1 MIPALTALLRHKN
14 GHLYPSVLCILLLCT
29 LTPSAF
35 AQSETPEVRTEQP
48 VQADPSDSLAAD
60 TRTPYTMTGEGF
72 QPEFN
77 MYVPSFEPT
86 AYGMY
91 GYGPFYDDVL
101 GSNWQ
106 LHKGFNAQFSM
117 SMSCGFGKNRIKG
130 VGFGQTAAFAYVQP
144 VTSKFSIAAGIYANN
159 FDWGPWHTTDVGIS
173 GVLAYQLT
181 DKLSVYAFG
190 SKSFIPRQNNFN
202 SCGLATP
209 AYWMRPKNRFG
220 AAAEYKFSEHFK
232 MGVSVERVEY

>member
-1 MIPALTALLRHKN
+1 MISALTPILRHKN
-14 GHLYPSVLCILLLCT
+14 RRLLLTVLCLLLLST

-35 AQSETPEVRTEQP
+35 AQSEMPEVRTGLNGQT
-48 VQADPSDSLAAD
+48 DPTDSLAAAPH
-60 TRTPYTMTGEGF
+60 TPYTMTGEGF
-72 QPEFN
+72 QPEFHMN
-77 MYVPSFEPT
+77 IPSFEPT

-91 GYGPFYDDVL
+91 GYGPYYDDAL

-117 SMSCGFGKNRIKG
+117 SMSCGFGKNRLKG

-144 VTSKFSIAAGIYANN
+144 VTSRFSIAAGIYANN

-173 GVLAYQLT
+173 GALAYQLT